1 MARRLSRPNRLRR
14 SAAAAAESDYGYDDD
29 LRLSDLAEALASGS
43 GRRRRHRDSLDDA
56 HPMDVLDHRLDLL
69 EERFEEILEQ
79 QDSDLDSG
87 ADYDEL
93 AEAVMRLAERVG
105 AGERGRRDTAKDL
118 KTRLAD
124 LERRIVTAQQGDAAS
139 TSQAARRDRLAAKET
154 QAARAPMQGGPMP
167 GGSKPAAPPP
177 GAGIEDTLKA
187 ISARIDQI
195 SANATGATG
204 AASAAGQAA
213 RPEDAD
219 KGAEEPDLVEMFDR
233 GIGRLEDRLVKVLDR
248 IVDAQQG
255 PEAAG
260 AEAKADAKVDRT
272 RFDQLS
278 QNVRAIADHLDAADA
293 DRGQSHLQLRS
304 TVEDIARR
312 LDDVPETTA
321 RFFAEPLERMAA
333 TIDLAGPRDITRI
346 EDELD
351 RISRAVEHSIKV
363 EFAAMRIDLEAL
375 GKRLDEA
382 ANPAAQ
388 RFESEL
394 LSVAARLE
402 QAHGADITSLRDDI
416 TSLGER
422 IERSVSVGT
431 TPRLEAIETRL
442 GQLAG
447 WIENASAP
455 EDSPKLA
462 AIEQS
467 IAELTNRVAASRGID
482 PSHLSGLSRQI
493 DTLGQEIGALKGAGL
508 AGADMSDAGFSQ
520 AIGSLEARIGEL
532 TARIEAQPPGQAD
545 SAMMA
550 DMRSHIAELSGRIEA
565 SAAPAVDPAAL
576 EGIRSEI
583 SSISARLDA
592 GGVPSAGDLGQIETR
607 IAMLAEQ
614 LGAAGSEIGRLPSL
628 ESGVSSLNERIEQ
641 LRADISDT
649 ARKAAEQAVAKALA
663 DMPPRVAEDGADAAL
678 RTDLAALLEAGQ
690 ASSQRTEASLEAVRD
705 TLGKIVDRLADLEDE
720 VDVIGTE
727 PSPPAPA
734 AKPPSRKRAARSARP
749 AQPPKPTEPAAHVP
763 DAGEERAF
771 SSSIDLVSPQSEM
784 VLPPVA
790 EESEPAAVDNT
801 PLRPGTNEPYLGRFA
816 DTGRTSEP
824 KLGETP
830 EDNRESFLAAAR
842 AAARAARSE
851 TGELDLEPETDA
863 PSGLKAAL
871 AKHRRKLLIGT
882 AILLLT
888 IGSVRLA
895 DMVLSGSDNPD
906 LSGVS
911 ETIAVPEAA
920 PADLEAPS
928 DPDGMAD
935 IDTLIAPPPP
945 DADTPTPGPS
955 GNLDVNGVTTDTIS
969 QPPRIVGAPL
979 GETPVN
985 RDAATAADTESP
997 ANELTTNSIP
1007 DSAVPTPE
1015 VARAPLGLSPNQS
1028 LPDLPDTIGPQALID
1043 AARNGD
1049 PLAQFEVAT
1058 RYMEGRG
1065 VGQDFSGALTWYRA
1079 AAAQNF
1085 APGQFR
1091 LATLYEKGRGVEAD
1105 PRMAELWYIRAAD
1118 RGNRNAMHNLAVVYA
1133 QGALGEPDYDKAARW
1148 FQAAADRGLRDS
1160 QYNIAILNA
1169 RGLGVP
1175 PNLIEAYKW
1184 LAIAAASGDSEA
1196 AGKRDDVAGELDAP
1210 ALAEAKAAA
1219 EAWRPIPID
1228 DAANVVSRSPES
1240 WGGETQAT
1248 TLDAPQMVAAAQLL
1262 LGRLGFD
1269 PGPPDGLMG
1278 PRTRN
1283 AIRSFQEQNSLP
1295 VTGLVTPELL
1305 EQLSVGAS

>member
-29 LRLSDLAEALASGS
+29 LRLSDLAEAVASRS

-79 QDSDLDSG
+79 QDSDDSG

-124 LERRIVTAQQGDAAS
+124 LEKRIVTAQQGDAA
-139 TSQAARRDRLAAKET
+139 TASQPVRRDQPAAAKP
-154 QAARAPMQGGPMP
+154 AARAPMPAAPMP
-167 GGSKPAAPPP
+167 GGPASSAPAP
-177 GAGIEDTLKA
+177 GASVEDTLKA

-195 SANATGATG
+195 SANATGA
-204 AASAAGQAA
+204 ASAAERAA
-213 RPEDAD
+213 RSEGPD
-219 KGAEEPDLVEMFDR
+219 KAAEEPDLVEMFDR

-248 IVDAQQG
+248 IVDAQQS

-260 AEAKADAKVDRT
+260 AEAKVEAKVDRT

-333 TIDLAGPRDITRI
+333 TIDLAGPHDIKRI

-447 WIENASAP
+447 WIENASAH

-482 PSHLSGLSRQI
+482 PSHLSGLSQQI
-493 DTLGQEIGALKGAGL
+493 DTLGQEISALKGTGL
-508 AGADMSDAGFSQ
+508 TGADTSDTGFSQ
-520 AIGSLEARIGEL
+520 AIGNLETRIGEL
-532 TARIEAQPPGQAD
+532 TARIEAQPSGQAD

-565 SAAPAVDPAAL
+565 SAAPMVDPAAL

-583 SSISARLDA
+583 SSIAARLDA
-592 GGVPSAGDLGQIETR
+592 GSGPSAGDLGQIETR
-607 IAMLAEQ
+607 IATLAEQ

-663 DMPPRVAEDGADAAL
+663 DMPQQVAPGGGDAAL
-678 RTDLAALLEAGQ
+678 KTDLAALLEAGQ
-690 ASSQRTEASLEAVRD
+690 ASNQRTEASLEAVRD

-734 AKPPSRKRAARSARP
+734 AKPPSRKRAAKAAKP
-749 AQPPKPTEPAAHVP
+749 AQPPKPAAPAP

-771 SSSIDLVSPQSEM
+771 SSSIDLVSPQSDM
-784 VLPPVA
+784 VLPPTV

-824 KLGETP
+824 KLGETQ

-851 TGELDLEPETDA
+851 TGDLDLEPETDA
-863 PSGLKAAL
+863 PSGLKAML

-895 DMVLSGSDNPD
+895 DMVLSGSGTSDV
-906 LSGVS
+906 SSVS
-911 ETIAVPEAA
+911 ETIAVPEAT
-920 PADLEAPS
+920 PTDLEAPS

-935 IDTLIAPPPP
+935 IDTLIAPPP
-945 DADTPTPGPS
+945 DADTSAPDVAPVPGPS

-985 RDAATAADTESP
+985 RDAATSADTESP

-1007 DSAVPTPE
+1007 DGAVPMPE
-1015 VARAPLGLSPNQS
+1015 VASAPLGLSPNQS

-1043 AARNGD
+1043 AAQNGD

-1065 VGQDFSGALTWYRA
+1065 VGQDFSSALTWYRA
-1079 AAAQNF
+1079 SAAQNF

-1118 RGNRNAMHNLAVVYA
+1118 QGNRNAMHNLAVVYA
-1133 QGALGEPDYDKAARW
+1133 QGALGEPDYDRAARW

-1196 AGKRDDVAGELDAP
+1196 ASKRDDVAGELDAP

-1228 DAANVVSRSPES
+1228 DEANVVSRSPES